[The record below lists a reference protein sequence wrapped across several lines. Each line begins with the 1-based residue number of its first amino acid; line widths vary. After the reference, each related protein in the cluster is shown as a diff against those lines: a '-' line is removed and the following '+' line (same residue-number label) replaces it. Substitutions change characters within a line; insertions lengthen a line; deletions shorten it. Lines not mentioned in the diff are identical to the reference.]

1 MKNILFLLIM
11 FSSGAFAQSI
21 KGNIKDSQ
29 NQVLPGVIVSIIGE
43 KGNVVFSD
51 EKGDFSIKPVT
62 RNPKLVFTLL
72 GFNSDTILVKDN
84 SFLNI
89 VLKESNAT
97 LDALVVNGNAT
108 VIDRLSPIQT
118 ETLTTKTLAKAA
130 CCNLSESFETNA
142 SVTVSYADAV
152 TGAKQIQMLGLSG
165 AYIQTNVENIPNLRG
180 LAATFGLNYIPG
192 TWIQSIDIGK
202 GVGSVVNGYENMAG
216 VINVELKKPEN
227 SERLLLNA
235 YLNHWGRAEINLNTS
250 KKLNKK
256 WSTGILSHAS
266 MLPTEFDRN
275 NDGFRDLPK
284 YNQINLI
291 NRWKYQSDK
300 YMAQFGAKF
309 LAEDRSGGQMGF
321 VSAQKSPS
329 IFGFSN
335 QTRRYELFSKTAK
348 LFQEKPYRGLGL
360 ILNYSGHF
368 SESYFGQKPYL
379 ADQTSFYLNLI
390 YQDKIVDTRH
400 TYKTGISYL
409 NDNYDEKLGGLTR
422 IRNESVPGIFY
433 EYTYNHLDRSV
444 LLLGA
449 RLDHHNLF
457 GTRFTPRLHFKQD
470 IGQNDTWR
478 LSAGTGFRVANPLA
492 EYFGN
497 LVSSRSV
504 VFLEELKPEES
515 LNLGTSYIKEIGKL
529 SLSGEYYFSKFKN
542 QMVADAEHDQYLYFY
557 NLEGKSYTQSALFE
571 LNYGPKKNWEVK
583 LAYKYVES
591 KQTLGKP
598 NREKILFDKMFLPRH
613 RVLLNM
619 AYALPYDRWKY
630 DFTVQWNGKR
640 RIPNAG
646 KTVDLVNYR
655 TMPVIFA
662 PSFFN
667 LNAQVSRNFPK
678 TEIYLG
684 GENLTNFRQKDPIL
698 SADQPFSNNF
708 DAGLAW
714 GPVVGATIY
723 SGLRYKIP

>member
-1 MKNILFLLIM
+1 MKNIVFLLII

-21 KGNIKDSQ
+21 QGNIKDSQ
-29 NQVLPGVIVSIIGE
+29 NQILPGVIVSIIGE

-72 GFNSDTILVKDN
+72 GFNSDTLLVKDN

-300 YMAQFGAKF
+300 YMAQFGAKY

-329 IFGFSN
+329 IYGFFN

-368 SESYFGQKPYL
+368 SESYFGQKPYS

-433 EYTYNHLDRSV
+433 EYTYNHLDRTV
-444 LLLGA
+444 LLVGA
-449 RLDHHNLF
+449 RLDKHNIF
-457 GTRFTPRLHFKQD
+457 GTRFTPRVHIKQD

-492 EYFGN
+492 EYFW
-497 LVSSRSV
+497 
-504 VFLEELKPEES
+504 K
-515 LNLGTSYIKEIGKL
+515 
-529 SLSGEYYFSKFKN
+529 SG
-542 QMVADAEHDQYLYFY
+542 
-557 NLEGKSYTQSALFE
+557 
-571 LNYGPKKNWEVK
+571 
-583 LAYKYVES
+583 
-591 KQTLGKP
+591 
-598 NREKILFDKMFLPRH
+598 
-613 RVLLNM
+613 
-619 AYALPYDRWKY
+619 
-630 DFTVQWNGKR
+630 
-640 RIPNAG
+640 
-646 KTVDLVNYR
+646 
-655 TMPVIFA
+655 
-662 PSFFN
+662 
-667 LNAQVSRNFPK
+667 
-678 TEIYLG
+678 
-684 GENLTNFRQKDPIL
+684 
-698 SADQPFSNNF
+698 
-708 DAGLAW
+708 
-714 GPVVGATIY
+714 
-723 SGLRYKIP
+723 